1 MIDEST
7 NVFGINL
14 KRMMKTK
21 NITQIELSKAIGI
34 TQPLLSIYILQESQA
49 LIYTKYMLW
58 LNILDAVLTSLCVNL

>member
-21 NITQIELSKAIGI
+21 NITQVELSKAIGI
-34 TQPLLSIYILQESQA
+34 NPQLLSI
-49 LIYTKYMLW
+49 
-58 LNILDAVLTSLCVNL
+58 